1 MKPETYAKICKD
13 FDELG
18 DVDFNEGKVMIVKDA
33 IRLMRASVVYQ
44 MTEVEDEDD
53 NGAWM
58 LENYADAIKAL
69 SEKDPEA
76 KVKIYWVEM
85 GAFVIRDE
93 GEED

>member
-1 MKPETYAKICKD
+1 MKPETFARISKD

-18 DVDFNEGKVMIVKDA
+18 DVDFNEGEVMVVKDA

-58 LENYADAIKAL
+58 LENYADAIKTL

-76 KVKIYWVEM
+76 KVKIYWAEM
-85 GAFVIRDE
+85 GAFIIRDE